1 MSETFFNTPI
11 THDKY
16 DAVLFDL
23 DGVLTA
29 AAKVHAACWKKMFD
43 EYLQKR
49 AAKEGTPFQPFE
61 IATDYRLY
69 VDGKLRYDGVRD
81 FLRSRGVELPK
92 GTPEDSPETET
103 VCGLGNRKDDM
114 VNQVIEADG
123 VEVYEG
129 SVTLVRHLRHEGIKT
144 GVVSSSHHCEAVLKA
159 AKIADLFQVKVDGN
173 AIAQQHLPL

>member
-49 AAKEGTPFQPFE
+49 AAKEGTSFQPFE
-61 IATDYRLY
+61 IAIRPIA
-69 VDGKLRYDGVRD
+69 K
-81 FLRSRGVELPK
+81 K
-92 GTPEDSPETET
+92 
-103 VCGLGNRKDDM
+103 
-114 VNQVIEADG
+114 
-123 VEVYEG
+123 
-129 SVTLVRHLRHEGIKT
+129 
-144 GVVSSSHHCEAVLKA
+144 KA
-159 AKIADLFQVKVDGN
+159 T
-173 AIAQQHLPL
+173 